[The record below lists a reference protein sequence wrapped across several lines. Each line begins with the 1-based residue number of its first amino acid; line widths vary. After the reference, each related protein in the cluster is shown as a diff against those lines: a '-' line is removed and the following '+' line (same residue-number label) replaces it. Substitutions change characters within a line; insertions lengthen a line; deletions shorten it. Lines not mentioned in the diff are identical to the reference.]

1 MMVSYSTSYQILF
14 PSPYRVEFS
23 RLRQQL
29 EEAHFVWKTE
39 WTARQADL
47 IIENIRFTHDPLWN
61 KRIFS
66 LQAAHDGEIWFWRA
80 TRVIMGLGG
89 FSV

>member
-1 MMVSYSTSYQILF
+1 MIGSFQILF
-14 PSPYRVEFS
+14 PSPYQIEVT

-29 EEAHFVWKTE
+29 NEAHLAWTIE
-39 WTARQADL
+39 WRQRQDDFR
-47 IIENIRFTHDPLWN
+47 IENIRFTHDPLWN

-80 TRVIMGLGG
+80 TQIFVG
-89 FSV
+89 FELTSI

>member
-1 MMVSYSTSYQILF
+1 MVSTSYQILF
-14 PSPYRVEFS
+14 PSPYRLEFS

-29 EEAHFVWKTE
+29 EQAHYAWKVE
-39 WTARQADL
+39 WQARQADFKL
-47 IIENIRFTHDPLWN
+47 ENIRFAHDPHWN

-80 TRVIMGLGG
+80 TRIIMGVGG
-89 FSV
+89 LSI

>member
-1 MMVSYSTSYQILF
+1 MVSASYQILF
-14 PSPYRVEFS
+14 PSPYRLEFL

-29 EEAHFVWKTE
+29 EQAHFAWRTE
-39 WTARQADL
+39 WKRQQAEFK
-47 IIENIRFTHDPLWN
+47 IENIRFTHDPLWN

-80 TRVIMGLGG
+80 TRVVMG
-89 FSV
+89 FSGAWI